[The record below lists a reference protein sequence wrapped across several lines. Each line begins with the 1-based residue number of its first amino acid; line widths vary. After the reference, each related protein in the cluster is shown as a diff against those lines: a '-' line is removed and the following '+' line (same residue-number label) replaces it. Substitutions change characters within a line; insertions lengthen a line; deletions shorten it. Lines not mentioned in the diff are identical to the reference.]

1 MEYSAEPVMKSYEEL
16 AGERGRTIFYR
27 AERYRARDL
36 FRGVLPELTIDR
48 VDHSLEDISLNGLGA
63 VTTPGSNEV
72 CDVGERVLVDLGIR
86 GVCLFRGTGEIAR
99 VDPTPRGAKIGVRLV
114 DGCIGIAQVVV
125 KYQEVLVRTDLDE
138 LTNATSTVPAEYRRL
153 SADVMHL
160 LRSHR
165 AALIRFMQTKPSEA
179 AATEMLAASEE
190 RVLPRWRALWHGAN
204 AIVAPLMADE
214 TARRAVK
221 QFSEFVLVPEFM
233 SGPIW
238 RRSYEK
244 PLGYPGD
251 YQVMNMVYAWRRE
264 GEQLGDRL
272 IHRLGLDVAECIAT
286 RMVMMRDAIAGTILA
301 PRSGPARITSLGCG
315 PAREVVDY
323 LRLRELPHPAQFT
336 LIDQDHGALSQAYE
350 QTYPE
355 AMRLHGQ
362 ASVSCLHTSFTQLLK
377 TGELFGKLAPQDLIY
392 TVGFIDYL
400 SARRARQLVRALY
413 AQLAPVGTLLV
424 GNMMQTPIGNL
435 WPMEFLCDWSIVYR
449 DEAEMRALAA
459 DLPAAAIDFGLDPT
473 GRVCLLTIRKG
484 QASI

>member
-1 MEYSAEPVMKSYEEL
+1 MKSYEEL
-16 AGERGRTIFYR
+16 TGERGRTIFYR

-36 FRGVLPELTIDR
+36 FKGALPELTIDR
-48 VDHSLEDISLNGLGA
+48 VGHSLEDISLNGLGA
-63 VTTPGSNEV
+63 ATTAGSNAV
-72 CDVGERVLVDLGIR
+72 CNVGERVLIDLGIR
-86 GVCLFRGTGEIAR
+86 GVCLFQGTGKIAR
-99 VDPTPRGAKIGVRLV
+99 VDATPHGTKIGVRLV
-114 DGCIGIAQVVV
+114 DGCIGIAQIVG
-125 KYQEVLVRTDLDE
+125 KYQEVLVRTGLAE
-138 LTNATSTVPAEYRRL
+138 LADATSAVPPEYRRL
-153 SADVMHL
+153 SADVLHL
-160 LRSHR
+160 VRSYR
-165 AALIRFMQTKPSEA
+165 AALIRFAQTRPSEA
-179 AATEMLAASEE
+179 AIAEMLAASEE
-190 RVLPRWRALWHGAN
+190 RILPRWRALWLSAN
-204 AIVAPLMADE
+204 EIVAPLMADE
-214 TARRAVK
+214 TARRAAK

-233 SGPIW
+233 GGPIW
-238 RRSYEK
+238 RHSYEK

-251 YQVMNMVYAWRRE
+251 FQLMNMVYAWRRE
-264 GEQLGDRL
+264 GEQPGDRL
-272 IHRLGLDVAECIAT
+272 VHRLGLDVAECIAT
-286 RMVMMRDAIAGTILA
+286 RMVMMREAVSGTVLA
-301 PRSGPARITSLGCG
+301 SPSGPARITSLGCG

-413 AQLAPVGTLLV
+413 AQLAPGGTLLV